1 MDESESEKLKAL
13 EEENAKLRAELEKG
27 RKKRRLLTTGN
38 LPRSRGPAPEPR
50 PWTPLT
56 TGKPRPK
63 KLIQTHGQK
72 FETVEEKRLRLL
84 ARLKKGTK

>member
-1 MDESESEKLKAL
+1 MDESEKLKAL

-27 RKKRRLLTTGN
+27 RKKRKFFTTRS
-38 LPRSRGPAPEPR
+38 LPRSIGPAPEPR

-63 KLIQTHGQK
+63 KLIQTHGLA
-72 FETVEEKRLRLL
+72 FETVEEKRQRLL
-84 ARLKKGTK
+84 ARLGKTK

>member
-1 MDESESEKLKAL
+1 MDESEKLKAL

-27 RKKRRLLTTGN
+27 RKKRKVLTTGS
-38 LPRSRGPAPEPR
+38 LPKPGPAPEPR

-63 KLIQTHGQK
+63 KLIQTHGLA
-72 FETVEEKRLRLL
+72 FETVEEKRQRLL
-84 ARLKKGTK
+84 ARLGKTK